1 MPESTS
7 QPVIEL
13 DNIFENTSDAIVV
26 LDRNWCYTQVNHS
39 AELLLRRKRAT
50 LLGRSLWSAYA
61 ELLGTPA
68 EEQLRRS
75 MQIGLPVK
83 FEQFLPGLYAWHAVR
98 TIPVEGGIILFS
110 RDISDRVRALR
121 NEAVREGIRRVLEDV
136 PVAITITRGKEHRI
150 EMQNVL
156 SKRIVGGRNVEG
168 MTVRNALPETEEQGF
183 LQLLDQVYETGK
195 RFEGKEMPLV
205 YDRDGS
211 GTLYTAFYD
220 VVYQPLY
227 ETDGKVSGI
236 LHLGVEV
243 TDRLHEQRLIARFA
257 AERDATLRQLV
268 EGVILTDES
277 GRITF
282 INEAARQLHG
292 VACLDVSPDDYTHT
306 YSLFTTDGQ
315 PYPATELPLS
325 RAVLRNETVTGA
337 RWRIRRPDGSEI
349 LVEGNA
355 QPVFDENEQK
365 IGCVLTIRLVQPF

>member
-1 MPESTS
+1 MPASKS
-7 QPVIEL
+7 KPAIEL
-13 DNIFENTSDAIVV
+13 DNILENTSDAIVV
-26 LDRNWCYTQVNHS
+26 LDNNWCYARVNHS
-39 AELLLRRKRAT
+39 AESLLRRKRET
-50 LLGRSLWSAYA
+50 LLGRSLWSEFA

-98 TIPVEGGIILFS
+98 AIPVEGGIILFS

-121 NEAVREGIRRVLEDV
+121 DEAVREGIRRVLEDV

-205 YDRDGS
+205 YDRDGN
-211 GTLYTAFYD
+211 GTLYQAFYD

-236 LHLGVEV
+236 LHLGMEV
-243 TDRLHEQRLIARFA
+243 TDRLREQRLIARFA

-268 EGVILTDES
+268 EGVILTDED

-282 INEAARQLHG
+282 INDAARQLHG
-292 VACLDVSPDDYTHT
+292 VARLDISPDDYTHT
-306 YSLFTTDGQ
+306 YSLYTVDGQ
-315 PYPATELPLS
+315 PYPTTELPLS
-325 RAVLRNETVTGA
+325 RAVLRNEIVTDA

-355 QPVFDENEQK
+355 QPVFDENARK
-365 IGCVLTIRLVQPF
+365 IACVLTVRLVQPL